1 MGEVSAYRF
10 AADPGHARR
19 TMAWYASM
27 FQDGP
32 VLDVGAGRGY
42 FLEVLR
48 GRGIEGLGVDISE
61 EAAAEAR
68 RLGVEIIVEDA
79 LSFLDG
85 RSGFA
90 GIFISHLIEH
100 LEPVRAEE
108 LLRAAHEALRPGG
121 KMVIV
126 TPDPRDWLV
135 LSEIFWLDP
144 THVRPYPTKL
154 VAAMLE
160 SAGLTIEAFG
170 NRDLDRGRRHIPA
183 NILNRMRFGAYYARG
198 EAWIRARSGT

>member
-1 MGEVSAYRF
+1 MGDVSAYRF
-10 AADPGHARR
+10 AASPGHARR

-27 FQDGP
+27 FHDGP

-48 GRGIEGLGVDISE
+48 GRGVECLGVDISE
-61 EAAAEAR
+61 EAADEAR
-68 RLGVEIIVEDA
+68 GLGVEIIVEDA
-79 LSFLDG
+79 FSFLG
-85 RSGFA
+85 QRSGFA

-100 LEPVRAEE
+100 LEPVHTEE
-108 LLRAAHEALRPGG
+108 LLRAAHKALRPGG
-121 KMVIV
+121 TMVIV

-154 VAAMLE
+154 VVAMLE
-160 SAGLTIEAFG
+160 AAGFTIEAFG

-183 NILNRMRFGAYYARG
+183 NILNRIRFGAHYARG